1 MSKGVDFNKLNK
13 VKKTA
18 QKKEIQEFSH
28 FTVRIDKK
36 DANRLKY
43 LFSDNNHSI
52 QSGVVESINAYL
64 EKLGE
69 KPIVDYGTGRIKED
83 S

>member
-1 MSKGVDFNKLNK
+1 MSKSVDFGKLNK

-28 FTVRIDKK
+28 FTVRLDKK

-43 LFSDNNHSI
+43 LFSNNKHSI
-52 QSGVVESINAYL
+52 QSGVIDSINAYL

-69 KPIVDYGTGRIKED
+69 KPIVDPGTGRIKED

>member
-1 MSKGVDFNKLNK
+1 MSKGVDFGKLNK

-18 QKKEIQEFSH
+18 QKKEIQEFSY

-36 DANRLKY
+36 DTNRLKY
-43 LFSDNNHSI
+43 LFSENDHSI
-52 QSGVVESINAYL
+52 QSGVIDSINAYL

-69 KPIVDYGTGRIKED
+69 KPIVDFGTGRVDKD